1 MGKKQIYGFAF
12 LAIVTALP
20 LAALDLA
27 SIKHGTPVRRGQGWE
42 QRSEFETPVKEG
54 AKLLFRAGAGAVEIH
69 PEPGDKV
76 KCVVILRANTSDAA
90 AARRIFDRF
99 QLSSR
104 SLETG
109 GVYIATAA
117 PGIMQSRNLSIQF
130 QISVPPRF
138 NLDVETLGGDV
149 TVGAPLD
156 GEARLIT
163 AGGDIHTTD
172 MAGPVRV
179 ETAGGSIVVG
189 KIDSHVDAR
198 TAGGLIHVG
207 DVKGDANLETSGG
220 EIAVGQVGGILHA
233 ATAGGDVI
241 IAGAAGKVAA
251 QTAGGQIH
259 IGLTSSSVL
268 AETAGGSISLA
279 GARGRVV
286 AETAGGSIDLLQI
299 ESAVQ
304 ASTASGRI
312 LAQFNPTKKSFG
324 SSQLVTRSG
333 DVYVYLPIGLPLTI
347 DAAINGAAGHKIQSD
362 FPITIQGGKEELNPG
377 TIRGQGALNGGGEVL
392 KIRTVAGDIEIRKLD
407 AQALRELLQKEQL
420 IHQAWE
426 EGRAAKERHRQER
439 DQARQQ
445 RQRER
450 AGNDDDR

>member
-1 MGKKQIYGFAF
+1 MGKEQIYGFAF

-20 LAALDLA
+20 LAALDLV

-54 AKLLFRAGAGAVEIH
+54 AKLLLRAGAGAVEIH
-69 PEPGDKV
+69 PEPGDNV

-90 AARRIFDRF
+90 AARRIFDHL

-104 SLETG
+104 SLEAG

-117 PGIMQSRNLSIQF
+117 PGITQSKNLRIQF

-163 AGGDIHTTD
+163 AGGDVHTTD

-189 KIDSHVDAR
+189 NIDSRVDAR

-207 DVKGDANLETSGG
+207 DAKGDANLETSGG
-220 EIAVGQVGGILHA
+220 EIAVGQVGGTLHA

-241 IAGAAGKVAA
+241 IAGAAGKVVA

-259 IGLTSSSVL
+259 IGPTSSSVL

-279 GARGRVV
+279 GARGHVV
-286 AETAGGSIDLLQI
+286 AETAGGSIDLLRI

-312 LAQFNPTKKSFG
+312 LAQFNPTKSFG

-420 IHQAWE
+420 IHQTWE
-426 EGRAAKERHRQER
+426 EGRAEKDRLRQER
-439 DQARQQ
+439 AQARQQ

-450 AGNDDDR
+450 DGNDDDH